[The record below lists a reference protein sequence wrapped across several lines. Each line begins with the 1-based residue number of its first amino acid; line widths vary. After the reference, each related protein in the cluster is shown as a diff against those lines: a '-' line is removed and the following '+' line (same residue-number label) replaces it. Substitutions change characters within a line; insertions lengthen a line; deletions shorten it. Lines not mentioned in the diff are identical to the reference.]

1 MYVGDHP
8 SNTISH
14 PAPGPR
20 TELAGDI
27 DSNSSNQ
34 SVVQYQASHAST
46 SVPIGRDLGSA
57 LKLMQEHRR
66 QFPNSPAK
74 MGASYE

>member
-8 SNTISH
+8 SNTIDH

-27 DSNSSNQ
+27 DSSSSNQ
-34 SVVQYQASHAST
+34 SVVQYEASHASHV
-46 SVPIGRDLGSA
+46 VPIGRDLGSA